1 MAGANRLYSA
11 HLNKYALQVFDIL
24 GMKDM
29 DIEAAEGVEIRLADG
44 RSLMD
49 FSAGLGVAALGH
61 NHPRIIEAERK
72 CHNRKVIDCIKL
84 APHKLQGA
92 LSYNLAQYLPDPLKV
107 AFLAVSGSEANEAA
121 MKLCERIQLPKR
133 KTKFMCM
140 QGGFHGQRSEEH
152 TSEIQSL
159 MRTSYAAFCLTK
171 KKNHQ

>member
-1 MAGANRLYSA
+1 MIRRPPRSTRTDTLFPYTTLFRSSLDLDIAGANRLYSA

-72 CHNRKVIDCIKL
+72 CHNRKVIECIKL
-84 APHKLQGA
+84 ATPNMPENGKAGH
-92 LSYNLAQYLPDPLKV
+92 
-107 AFLAVSGSEANEAA
+107 
-121 MKLCERIQLPKR
+121 
-133 KTKFMCM
+133 
-140 QGGFHGQRSEEH
+140 
-152 TSEIQSL
+152 
-159 MRTSYAAFCLTK
+159 
-171 KKNHQ
+171 

>member
-1 MAGANRLYSA
+1 
-11 HLNKYALQVFDIL
+11 
-24 GMKDM
+24 MKDK

-140 QGGFHGQRSEEH
+140 QGGFHGKTHGALSCRESEGKYVYI
-152 TSEIQSL
+152 SVVAVSL
-159 MRTSYAAFCLTK
+159 K
-171 KKNHQ
+171 KK